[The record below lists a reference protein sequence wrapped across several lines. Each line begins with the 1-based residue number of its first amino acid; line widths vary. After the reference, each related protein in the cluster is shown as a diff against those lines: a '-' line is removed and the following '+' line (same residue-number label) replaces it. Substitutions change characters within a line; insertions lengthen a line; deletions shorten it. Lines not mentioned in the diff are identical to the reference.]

1 MLVGY
6 ARVSTQE
13 QSPELQLDALQKAGC
28 ERIFIEKL
36 PGPSR
41 IGRRSK
47 LRSTTC
53 GPAIP
58 SWSGNA

>member
-28 ERIFIEKL
+28 ERIFVKKAA
-36 PGPSR
+36 G
-41 IGRRSK
+41 
-47 LRSTTC
+47 
-53 GPAIP
+53 A
-58 SWSGNA
+58 